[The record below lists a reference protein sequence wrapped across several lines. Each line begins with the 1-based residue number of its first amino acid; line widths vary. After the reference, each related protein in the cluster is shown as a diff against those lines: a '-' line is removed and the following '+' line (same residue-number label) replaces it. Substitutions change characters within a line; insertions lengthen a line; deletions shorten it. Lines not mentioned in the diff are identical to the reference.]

1 MTALLRSLAASHY
14 AGITHMLIDWATE
27 MEEAGGKVETALLR
41 ILSNRQQTLKLTK
54 VNDVHRKK

>member
-27 MEEAGGKVETALLR
+27 MEETGGKVETALLR
-41 ILSNRQQTLKLTK
+41 ILSNRQQTPKLTK
-54 VNDVHRKK
+54 VNDVLRKK